1 MRDRYIYRLKAGL
14 RSTVKGLE
22 KERAHKKRRQPIMA
36 NLLLF
41 LGSPNGDRTRVFGVR
56 GRYPR
61 PLDDGTLNKVVV

>member
-1 MRDRYIYRLKAGL
+1 
-14 RSTVKGLE
+14 
-22 KERAHKKRRQPIMA
+22 MA

-61 PLDDGTLNKVVV
+61 PLDDGTTDKAVVQLYVIRPPPLDALAGP